1 MSEKPLRVLDQ
12 AGEAQFFET
21 VLRCVADGVFTVD
34 TNWRITSFNRAAER
48 ITGVPVEKA
57 IGKRCS
63 EVFHSDL
70 CEHACPIRETLDSGV
85 LVIDRSAR
93 ILNPKGKPIPV
104 SVSSAALRAEDGT
117 LLGAVETF
125 RDLSTL
131 EQLRRE
137 IRSQWTFEDIIGKS
151 EAFQKLFAI
160 LPDIA
165 DSESTVL
172 IEGPSGS
179 GKELLARA
187 IHNLSPRKK
196 DPYVVVNCGTLPP
209 NLFES
214 ELFGYKKGAFTDAQ
228 KDKPGRITMAEG
240 GTLFLD
246 EIGDLP
252 PETQAKLLR
261 LLQEREYHPLGSVDT
276 YKANVRVV
284 AATNRDLLT
293 MVREGKFRDDLYFRL
308 AVVRVSIPPLSE
320 RRQDIPFLID
330 HFIQRFNRRRGKR
343 IQGVTPG
350 VMEVLMRHPLPGNVR
365 ELENIIEYCF
375 VLCHNGLIDIKHLP
389 DDLKPVGGSPP
400 DITGSGEMPPL
411 EESEGEAIRQ
421 ALIRNRGSRSGTA
434 DELRI
439 SRTTLWRKMKRH
451 GLRAEDFGPSRR
463 TEPRRPGQGPWIPF
477 SPVFFSACLLWLL
490 LRPSPRV
497 PSKKAFQ
504 KTGPARDFTSHS

>member
-1 MSEKPLRVLDQ
+1 MTDHDENRERSESERRESEKPLRVLDP

-34 TNWRITSFNRAAER
+34 KDWRITSFNRAAER

-70 CEHACPIRETLDSGV
+70 CEHACPIRETLESG
-85 LVIDRSAR
+85 LEVIDRNAR
-93 ILNPKGKPIPV
+93 ILSRKGEAVPI
-104 SVSSAALRAEDGT
+104 SVSSAILRSEGGT

-187 IHNLSPRKK
+187 IHNLSPRKNE
-196 DPYVVVNCGTLPP
+196 PYVVVNCGALPP

-214 ELFGYKKGAFTDAQ
+214 ELFGYKKGAFTDAK
-228 KDKPGRITMAEG
+228 KDKPGRVTLADG

-252 PETQAKLLR
+252 PETQVKLLR
-261 LLQEREYHPLGSVDT
+261 LLQEREYSPLGAVET
-276 YKANVRVV
+276 QKANVRVV
-284 AATNRDLLT
+284 AATNRDVSKQ
-293 MVREGKFRDDLYFRL
+293 VREGEFRDDLYFRL
-308 AVVRVSIPPLSE
+308 AVVRVSIPPLAE

-343 IQGVTPG
+343 IQGVTPA

-375 VLCHNGLIDIKHLP
+375 VLCHNGRIDLRHLP
-389 DDLKPVGGSPP
+389 DDVRP
-400 DITGSGEMPPL
+400 DDTPDTGPEHSAAMAPL
-411 EESEGEAIRQ
+411 QESEADAIRA
-421 ALIRNRGSRSGTA
+421 ALHRNQGNRVQTA
-434 DELRI
+434 QELQV
-439 SRTTLWRKMKRH
+439 SRTTLWRKMRKYGISADEGGSGPER
-451 GLRAEDFGPSRR
+451 GPSA
-463 TEPRRPGQGPWIPF
+463 GP
-477 SPVFFSACLLWLL
+477 
-490 LRPSPRV
+490 
-497 PSKKAFQ
+497 
-504 KTGPARDFTSHS
+504 